1 MRWHD
6 KQNFFKEYSMSAPQW
21 QLKTPLSAIVFDCD
35 GTLSAIEGVNELAKN
50 KGVYVVVEALTTE
63 AMNVTGINPEIYQK
77 RLNLISPK
85 KSQIQALSNQ
95 YFHNHMPDISDV
107 INIYQL
113 LNKTVYL
120 VSAGVNPAILLFGN
134 KLNIPSENIYAVDIS
149 FDEQGNYVDFDR
161 HSPLIYNHGKRDI
174 VNQLKIKHPEILH
187 VGDGLNDYITHDVV
201 TRYVGYG
208 GVFYREN
215 LANLCQY
222 YINTLSLSPLLPLSL
237 TEHEC
242 KFLMEEELIIYRKGM
257 DAINTEKVKVK

>member
-1 MRWHD
+1 M
-6 KQNFFKEYSMSAPQW
+6 
-21 QLKTPLSAIVFDCD
+21 
-35 GTLSAIEGVNELAKN
+35 
-50 KGVYVVVEALTTE
+50 
-63 AMNVTGINPEIYQK
+63 
-77 RLNLISPK
+77 
-85 KSQIQALSNQ
+85 
-95 YFHNHMPDISDV
+95 
-107 INIYQL
+107 
-113 LNKTVYL
+113 
-120 VSAGVNPAILLFGN
+120 
-134 KLNIPSENIYAVDIS
+134 
-149 FDEQGNYVDFDR
+149 
-161 HSPLIYNHGKRDI
+161 
-174 VNQLKIKHPEILH
+174 H